1 MSGDALLRRVISRI
15 TTHYLDTRGDP
26 DELALAAVDLFE
38 TLLKTLSPLLGKGGS
53 LALFRRSLKLTEE
66 TFPCYSEARS
76 AQEDGILNAVGACL
90 RRQKLDVA
98 REATSTLLLT
108 FVELLA
114 TFIGERLTWQLLQEA
129 WPHVLTV
136 SSEEKSQ

>member
-1 MSGDALLRRVISRI
+1 MKGVGRSGAP
-15 TTHYLDTRGDP
+15 TM
-26 DELALAAVDLFE
+26 
-38 TLLKTLSPLLGKGGS
+38 
-53 LALFRRSLKLTEE
+53 
-66 TFPCYSEARS
+66 
-76 AQEDGILNAVGACL
+76 
-90 RRQKLDVA
+90 LDVA

-129 WPHVLTV
+129 WPDVLTV